1 MSMEEIN
8 KAKRF
13 KLGTIILAIPIIVG
27 LSFGIYW
34 KLQPEESVGW
44 DESGFE
50 QTQANDSDLVKTS
63 IPGTTKSS
71 EQIADEA
78 AKLVE
83 QMKQSQQQQAT
94 MVNGK
99 QVELIN
105 EPAPEPVVEPT
116 PRYESKEEAAKNP
129 PPKPTE
135 TAKQQPTQNN
145 NTGGSNSG
153 GSNLVPPEQN
163 PFLNPANASNAQ
175 ATPSNSKYVSGTGD
189 KF

>member
-50 QTQANDSDLVKTS
+50 QTQANNSDLVKTS

-83 QMKQSQQQQAT
+83 QMKQAQQQQAT

-105 EPAPEPVVEPT
+105 EPTPEPVVEPT

-135 TAKQQPTQNN
+135 TAKQQLTQNN
-145 NTGGSNSG
+145 NTGGSN
-153 GSNLVPPEQN
+153 LVPPSEN
-163 PFLNPANASNAQ
+163 PFLAPGAA
-175 ATPSNSKYVSGTGD
+175 ATNVKDEDASKYYQDGLKMGEGD
-189 KF
+189 HF